1 MSTSPEEKKG
11 GTKKPS
17 EKQSADREPVEA
29 GTFRRRSGP
38 DSIETDL
45 RGGSPDSGRGRGRR
59 GPRGRHGDHGDHG
72 HGEGRGRGGPRAR
85 RGEVRNAVIAL
96 LAEGPKHGYQLIQEM
111 GERSG
116 GVWSPS
122 PGSIYPILHRLAA
135 AGVVEA
141 EEVEDG
147 RRIFRLTAKGQQAA
161 ERLTLLG
168 DAPWTTIGDTESDEA
183 RQLRQA
189 ALQFDGAITQVAQVA
204 TTDQL
209 IRATAIV
216 ADSRRRLY
224 ALLAEEPAPERAASP
239 DDAPAS

>member
-1 MSTSPEEKKG
+1 M
-11 GTKKPS
+11 
-17 EKQSADREPVEA
+17 
-29 GTFRRRSGP
+29 
-38 DSIETDL
+38 
-45 RGGSPDSGRGRGRR
+45 
-59 GPRGRHGDHGDHG
+59 
-72 HGEGRGRGGPRAR
+72 
-85 RGEVRNAVIAL
+85 RNAVIAL

-161 ERLTLLG
+161 ERLALLG

-189 ALQFDGAITQVAQVA
+189 AVQLDGAIIQVAQVA

-209 IRATAIV
+209 IRATAMV

-224 ALLAEEPAPERAASP
+224 ALLAEEPAAESVAST
-239 DDAPAS
+239 DDDQAS

>member
-11 GTKKPS
+11 GTKKSS
-17 EKQSADREPVEA
+17 EKQSADHEPAEA
-29 GTFRRRSGP
+29 KSSRRRSGP

-45 RGGSPDSGRGRGRR
+45 RGGGPDAGRGRGRR

-161 ERLTLLG
+161 ERLALLG

-189 ALQFDGAITQVAQVA
+189 AVQLDGAITQVAQVA

-209 IRATAIV
+209 IRATAMV

-224 ALLAEEPAPERAASP
+224 ALLAEEPAAESVAST
-239 DDAPAS
+239 DDDQAS

>member
-1 MSTSPEEKKG
+1 M
-11 GTKKPS
+11 
-17 EKQSADREPVEA
+17 
-29 GTFRRRSGP
+29 
-38 DSIETDL
+38 
-45 RGGSPDSGRGRGRR
+45 
-59 GPRGRHGDHGDHG
+59 
-72 HGEGRGRGGPRAR
+72 
-85 RGEVRNAVIAL
+85 IAL

-111 GERSG
+111 GARSG
-116 GVWSPS
+116 GVWTPS

-161 ERLTLLG
+161 ERLALLG

-183 RQLRQA
+183 RQLRQSA
-189 ALQFDGAITQVAQVA
+189 VQFDGAITQVTQVA

-209 IRATAIV
+209 IRATAMV

-224 ALLAEEPAPERAASP
+224 ALLAEEPAPESAVAP
-239 DDAPAS
+239 DDDPAS